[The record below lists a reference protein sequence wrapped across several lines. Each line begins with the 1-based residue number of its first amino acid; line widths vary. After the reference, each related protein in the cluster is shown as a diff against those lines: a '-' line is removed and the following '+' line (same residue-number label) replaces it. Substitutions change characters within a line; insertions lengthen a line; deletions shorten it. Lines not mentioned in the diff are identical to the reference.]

1 MQHLCVC
8 PSTCISTIVGPYGT
22 SRDRKQNLAGTDS
35 DPSGILLSIS
45 IDTLAC
51 ALASVASYAQLASQD
66 SLQTALCPVSY
77 WLIYPIRACPRIGVH
92 GKKSDIQPFTMPPVY
107 AYRVFMGSA
116 MARPMSMPC
125 MMARSTKGARIS
137 VPSPPQQRLWRRTAS
152 SRSSS
157 SGKKSSHK
165 PLPYRAGSS
174 TQPSSP
180 SSQATAASEGIFR
193 ERPSSG
199 PQPVN
204 QLFRTRWLGLF
215 GAGAAALCLGT
226 FTASFL
232 MANSGEAPSYVT
244 GLEPVVPTGRPAI
257 ESPVEFDQHLDRSE
271 WRFGI
276 TKLRR
281 RLAAEATG
289 HVLEV
294 AMGTGRNMEFYDWE
308 AITAEYVPVGE
319 RNRSK
324 LAKSGW
330 GTKGNLADLQ
340 EMESFTGV
348 DISTAMLDI
357 GLQRLR
363 QVVPHGAME
372 DVLPKQPSFE
382 QLARPGAGSSRGSSV
397 QLLRGKVRVV
407 QGDAQSPLPA
417 PSQGVSKYDTV
428 IQTFGLCSVRDP
440 TLLIHNMAAVV
451 KPKTGRIILL
461 EHGRS
466 WWELINGLLDRSA
479 KGHFERFGCWW
490 NRDIEDIVEVAKSRI
505 PGLEVVEFQRPGW
518 ATLGTHVWV
527 ELRLRDMKSE
537 DSQDMPGN
545 ESSSGWLDSLGSSW
559 LSVSGPKNNEKKE

>member
-1 MQHLCVC
+1 M
-8 PSTCISTIVGPYGT
+8 S
-22 SRDRKQNLAGTDS
+22 
-35 DPSGILLSIS
+35 SI
-45 IDTLAC
+45 
-51 ALASVASYAQLASQD
+51 YAHRGQ
-66 SLQTALCPVSY
+66 
-77 WLIYPIRACPRIGVH
+77 PRH
-92 GKKSDIQPFTMPPVY
+92 
-107 AYRVFMGSA
+107 RH
-116 MARPMSMPC
+116 RE
-125 MMARSTKGARIS
+125 
-137 VPSPPQQRLWRRTAS
+137 
-152 SRSSS
+152 
-157 SGKKSSHK
+157 KKSSHK
-165 PLPYRAGSS
+165 PLPYRAASS
-174 TQPSSP
+174 TQPPSP
-180 SSQATAASEGIFR
+180 SSLQATAASESLFQKQ
-193 ERPSSG
+193 PSSTA
-199 PQPVN
+199 PQPVD
-204 QLFRTRWLGLF
+204 QLFRARWLGLF

-226 FTASFL
+226 FTASFWI
-232 MANSGEAPSYVT
+232 ANSGEAPQYVT
-244 GLEPVVPTGRPAI
+244 SREPVVPTGRPAI

-294 AMGTGRNMEFYDWE
+294 AMGTGRNMEFYDWD
-308 AITAEYVPVGE
+308 AVTTEYVSAGE

-324 LAKSGW
+324 LAKTGW
-330 GTKGNLADLQ
+330 GTKENLADLL

-357 GLQRLR
+357 GLRRLR

-382 QLARPGAGSSRGSSV
+382 QLARSEAGSGV
-397 QLLRGKVRVV
+397 QLLRGKVRIV

-417 PSQGVSKYDTV
+417 PPKGVDKYDTV

-451 KPKTGRIILL
+451 KPETGRIILL

-466 WWELINGLLDRSA
+466 WWDLVNGLLDRSA

-490 NRDIEDIVEVAKSRI
+490 NRDIEGIVEVAKSRI

-527 ELRLRDMKSE
+527 ELRIRDAKPKGGR
-537 DSQDMPGN
+537 DTGAD
-545 ESSSGWLDSLGSSW
+545 ESSNGWLGSAPLVHLG
-559 LSVSGPKNNEKKE
+559 

>member
-1 MQHLCVC
+1 M
-8 PSTCISTIVGPYGT
+8 
-22 SRDRKQNLAGTDS
+22 
-35 DPSGILLSIS
+35 
-45 IDTLAC
+45 
-51 ALASVASYAQLASQD
+51 
-66 SLQTALCPVSY
+66 
-77 WLIYPIRACPRIGVH
+77 H
-92 GKKSDIQPFTMPPVY
+92 GKKADIQPFTMPSVY
-107 AYRVFMGSA
+107 AHRAFMGST
-116 MARPMSMPC
+116 MARPKSMPC
-125 MMARSTKGARIS
+125 MVARLSRDARTST
-137 VPSPPQQRLWRRTAS
+137 PSPLQRRLWRRAAS
-152 SRSSS
+152 SRSTS
-157 SGKKSSHK
+157 SGKKSSHR

-174 TQPSSP
+174 TQPPSSP
-180 SSQATAASEGIFR
+180 SLSQAKAASESLFR
-193 ERPSSG
+193 ERPSSA

-204 QLFRTRWLGLF
+204 QLFRARWLGLF

-226 FTASFL
+226 FTASFWI
-232 MANSGEAPSYVT
+232 ANSGEAPSYVT

-276 TKLRR
+276 TELRR
-281 RLAAEATG
+281 QLAAEATG

-308 AITAEYVPVGE
+308 AITAEYVPVGK

-330 GTKGNLADLQ
+330 GSKGNIADLQ
-340 EMESFTGV
+340 EMESFSGV

-382 QLARPGAGSSRGSSV
+382 QLARPGAAGSSRGSGV

-417 PSQGVSKYDTV
+417 PPQGVDKYDTV

-451 KPKTGRIILL
+451 KPETGRIILL

-527 ELRLRDMKSE
+527 ELRVRDVKPR
-537 DSQDMPGN
+537 DAQDTPGN
-545 ESSSGWLDSLGSSW
+545 ESSSGWLGSLGSSW
-559 LSVSGPKNNEKKE
+559 LSVSSPKSSEKKE